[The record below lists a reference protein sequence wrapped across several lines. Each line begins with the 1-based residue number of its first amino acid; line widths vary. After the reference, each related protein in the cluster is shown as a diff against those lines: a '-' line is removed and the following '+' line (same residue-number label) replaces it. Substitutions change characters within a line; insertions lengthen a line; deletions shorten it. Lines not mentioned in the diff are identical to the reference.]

1 MRRNRLDHS
10 FCVVKFLGDPKP
22 LKLGVQVGQ
31 EADRSGQ
38 VLGWRSE
45 RGVWMERWGFRNMYA
60 SVGFEDDHIPQKGV
74 DVAKR
79 DGRRVRGV
87 LGYRMLYAI
96 QVLDKSAAVFRS
108 E

>member
-1 MRRNRLDHS
+1 
-10 FCVVKFLGDPKP
+10 
-22 LKLGVQVGQ
+22 
-31 EADRSGQ
+31 
-38 VLGWRSE
+38 
-45 RGVWMERWGFRNMYA
+45 MYA
-60 SVGFEDDHIPQKGV
+60 SVGFEDDHILQKGV